1 MQDQRLMFKIAG
13 RGLQG
18 MTNRKPPG
26 SCSVCQ
32 AGVEMSDAQLP
43 HPTHAPPTCG
53 LSCLILPMAH
63 PPVAS
68 WPTHLWPQLPHPMAH
83 PQLPHPTHAPPTSGL
98 SCLILPLA
106 HPRLLDCI
114 SLNSN
119 HVPLS
124 DPIG

>member
-53 LSCLILPMAH
+53 LSCLIP
-63 PPVAS
+63 
-68 WPTHLWPQLPHPMAH
+68 WPTH
-83 PQLPHPTHAPPTSGL
+83 
-98 SCLILPLA
+98 SCLILLMPHPPLA
-106 HPRLLDCI
+106 SVASSYPWPTRD
-114 SLNSN
+114 SLTAS
-119 HVPLS
+119 P
-124 DPIG
+124 